1 MPSGH
6 RIRVVE
12 YGIENAYGV
21 RDVVKETRVTR
32 LLWRVPT
39 TATRYQI
46 EMVFPRGFETSRKA
60 YLVYFVAEADSDEE
74 V

>member
-21 RDVVKETRVTR
+21 RDVVKETRVT
-32 LLWRVPT
+32 PT

>member
-1 MPSGH
+1 M
-6 RIRVVE
+6 
-12 YGIENAYGV
+12 GV

-39 TATRYQI
+39 TTTRYQI

-60 YLVYFVAEADSDEE
+60 YLVHFVAEADSDEE